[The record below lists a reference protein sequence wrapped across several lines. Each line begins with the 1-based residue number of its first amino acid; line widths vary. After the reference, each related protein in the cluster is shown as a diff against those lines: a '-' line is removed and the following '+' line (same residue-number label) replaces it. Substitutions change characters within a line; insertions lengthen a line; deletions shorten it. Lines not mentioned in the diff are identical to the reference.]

1 MKETPKTSA
10 DEILDTLSATYQ
22 ESIYKESAVHPAE
35 ELTPEDAALVE
46 RDDEA
51 EAYEERPSTIPE
63 KITHK
68 HVHKLM
74 GDDVWVLGR
83 EKLEGKNI
91 MAVREEVRR
100 RLKEK
105 SAVRECIMNH
115 ITAEAQSS
123 PVNIDDD
130 VDIIPSWQKCFRTSP
145 NNLGLTL

>member
-1 MKETPKTSA
+1 M
-10 DEILDTLSATYQ
+10 
-22 ESIYKESAVHPAE
+22 HPAE

-51 EAYEERPSTIPE
+51 EASEERPSTLPE
-63 KITHK
+63 KITNK

-91 MAVREEVRR
+91 LAVREEVAR

-115 ITAEAQSS
+115 ITSQAQPSPVKSSLTQSS
-123 PVNIDDD
+123 PGKSNQAR
-130 VDIIPSWQKCFRTSP
+130 PTA
-145 NNLGLTL
+145 